1 MRIADGRLRILP
13 GGQSEIGDPQ
23 SATLRNPKSDIHNH
37 VSEPRLPF
45 RASTPRLS
53 EHALQAL
60 WHARPWGAIALTTRD
75 GRALRVLHPGR
86 WSQDGGPDF
95 QQAVLEVDGRTVAGD
110 VEIHLRTSD
119 WDAHGHVRDPAY
131 AHVAL
136 HVVLEDDDRS
146 PWTRGPTGIRIPK
159 IVVGSWVRQ
168 LVASAPKGLPEAVWL
183 GPGACRGTP
192 IDEVRAVALLKGSQ
206 RIARRAAEI
215 AARAAATSPEQAAW
229 EALAEGLGYARN
241 AAPFLRLA
249 RRVPLEDLRTRIA
262 SLGPAERLHHA
273 EGVLLGAAGL
283 LPADGSDDEARQ
295 RLRTLREAFYEH
307 AEEWDAGGLRP
318 GEWTVGGTRPENSPV
333 RRVAALAAV
342 AAGDQQPRFARGGLV
357 DAWARAVEEGAD
369 PASWL
374 CQGIDLLRIP
384 ADAFWSRRCGFSGR
398 TLSRATAL
406 VGPDRALVLAVNALV
421 PSLLALREGLFAR
434 VQSLLAI
441 LPSPA
446 PNRLTRLAGYRI
458 LSSSA
463 PPPMGAL
470 EEQGRLQLAA
480 EGCQWGR
487 EGCARCPLARSQ
499 TGPASLAPRNEAER

>member
-1 MRIADGRLRILP
+1 MLKPPPRVA
-13 GGQSEIGDPQ
+13 
-23 SATLRNPKSDIHNH
+23 
-37 VSEPRLPF
+37 EPRLEF
-45 RASTPRLS
+45 HLSTPRIS

-60 WHARPWGAIALTTRD
+60 WHARPWGAVQLATRD
-75 GRALRVLHPGR
+75 GRPVRVLHAGR

-95 QQAVLEVDGRTVAGD
+95 QQAVLELDGRTVAGD
-110 VEIHLRTSD
+110 VEVHLRASD
-119 WDAHGHVRDPAY
+119 WDAHGHGRDPAY
-131 AHVAL
+131 AQVAL

-146 PWTRGPTGIRIPK
+146 AWTRGPTGSRIPK
-159 IVVGSWVRQ
+159 LEVGSWVRQ

-192 IDEVRAVALLKGSQ
+192 LDVVRAAALAKGSQ
-206 RIARRAAEI
+206 RIARRAAES
-215 AARAAATSPEQAAW
+215 AARAAATNPEQAAW

-249 RRVPLEDLRTRIA
+249 RRVPIADLRARI
-262 SLGPAERLHHA
+262 STLGPLERLLHA

-283 LPADGSDDEARQ
+283 LPADAGDDEARQ
-295 RLRTLREAFYEH
+295 RLRSLREAFFEH
-307 AEEWDAGGLRP
+307 AEEWDAEGLRP
-318 GEWTVGGTRPENSPV
+318 GEWALGGTRPENSPV

-342 AAGDQQPRFARGGLV
+342 AARDGRLV
-357 DAWARAVEEGAD
+357 DSWARAVEEGAD
-369 PASWL
+369 LANWPGRAL
-374 CQGIDLLRIP
+374 GLLRVP

-398 TLSRATAL
+398 PLSRPSAL
-406 VGPDRALVLAVNALV
+406 VGPDRALVLAVNALA
-421 PSLLALREGLFAR
+421 PALLAVRGDLSAR

-441 LPSPA
+441 LPPPA

-463 PPPMGAL
+463 PPPAGAL

-487 EGCARCPLARSQ
+487 EGCARCPLAR
-499 TGPASLAPRNEAER
+499 TREIEAER